1 MPVKLILDTGPFVAL
16 IDRSE
21 KRHAQCVEVFEAW
34 TGPILTTEAVLTETL
49 YLLGP
54 DDRAQ
59 QVGLEFILRGVF
71 QLVPASLASL
81 QRVAALMQK
90 YRDIPMDYADA
101 TVVALAEE
109 SETDQIFT
117 LDHRGFS
124 VFRMHGNRP
133 LVIVP

>member
-1 MPVKLILDTGPFVAL
+1 MPAKLILDTGPFVAL

-21 KRHAQCVEVFEAW
+21 KRHAECVEIFEAW
-34 TGPILTTEAVLTETL
+34 TGPILTTESVLTETL

-54 DDRAQ
+54 DHRAQ

-71 QLVPASLASL
+71 HLVPSSQSSLR
-81 QRVAALMQK
+81 RVAALMQK
-90 YRDIPMDYADA
+90 YSDVPMDYADA

-124 VFRMHGNRP
+124 VFRMHGKRP
-133 LVIVP
+133 LFIVP